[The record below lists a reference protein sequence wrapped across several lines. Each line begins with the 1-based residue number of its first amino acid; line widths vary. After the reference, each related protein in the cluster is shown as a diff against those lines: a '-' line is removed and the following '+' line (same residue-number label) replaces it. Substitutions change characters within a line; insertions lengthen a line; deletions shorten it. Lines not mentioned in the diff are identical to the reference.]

1 VFSPQPL
8 KSINLPFDH
17 SDFLFEN
24 KYDGFRALA
33 VIEGAR
39 CRLVSRN
46 GNEFKTFAF
55 LASSIGSSIRRSA
68 VLDGEVVCLDE
79 QGHPRFDDLLFHRLE
94 PCFVAFDILSLDGR
108 DLRWNA
114 LVERKAELHR
124 LLSKA
129 INSRI
134 LYADHIERDG
144 CRLFELICLRD
155 LEGIV
160 GKLKHGHYTSDLDD
174 STWIKIKNKNYS
186 QSEGR
191 AEFFDRGKKPVQSLY
206 AGWETCALVC
216 EDLEVAL

>member
-114 LVERKAELHR
+114 LVERKAELRR
-124 LLSKA
+124 LLSRA

-134 LYADHIERDG
+134 LYADHIEKRWLPSVRIDLSARPRRHRRQAEARALHFRPRRQHLDQDQEQDVFAERRPG
-144 CRLFELICLRD
+144 GVLRP
-155 LEGIV
+155 
-160 GKLKHGHYTSDLDD
+160 GK
-174 STWIKIKNKNYS
+174 
-186 QSEGR
+186 
-191 AEFFDRGKKPVQSLY
+191 
-206 AGWETCALVC
+206 ETCAIALC
-216 EDLEVAL
+216 RMGDLCSRL